1 MAKLPR
7 SILTAM
13 ICGLVLIFLPTA
25 ALAHDALK
33 SSSPGK
39 NAKVKS
45 LEEIELEF
53 TARIRMPVVVLRDS
67 GDKLV
72 PLSKPVADGKTVTT
86 EVPEALAA
94 GRYVIGWRVVSSDGH
109 PIQGEIPFT
118 VTAPPTPSSDPTPT
132 DTVSPAEATSAAPA
146 PPVESASTQPADPGR
161 AAAATQEGQ
170 GLPGW
175 IWVVA
180 AVLVALGAGMWFA
193 GSRRRTAPAG
203 PTPGKPAEAAP
214 ASGKPTDDGPS
225 SGEPAEDGPGAGNP
239 TDDGPVSGKP
249 ADDGPAPGKVADD
262 GPEPGGPAR

>member
-7 SILTAM
+7 SILTAV

-53 TARIRMPVVVLRDS
+53 TAKIRMPVVVLRDS

-118 VTAPPTPSSDPTPT
+118 VTAPPTPSSDPTPS
-132 DTVSPAEATSAAPA
+132 DTASSETSGPAEATSTAPA
-146 PPVESASTQPADPGR
+146 PPVESASARPADPGQ
-161 AAAATQEGQ
+161 AAAAAQEGQ

-180 AVLVALGAGMWFA
+180 AVLVVLGAGMWFA
-193 GSRRRTAPAG
+193 GSRRRTAPDG
-203 PTPGKPAEAAP
+203 PTPGKPTDGGL
-214 ASGKPTDDGPS
+214 ASGQ
-225 SGEPAEDGPGAGNP
+225 PAEDGP
-239 TDDGPVSGKP
+239 
-249 ADDGPAPGKVADD
+249 
-262 GPEPGGPAR
+262 ERGGPTS

>member
-7 SILTAM
+7 SILTAV
-13 ICGLVLIFLPTA
+13 ICGLVIIFLPTA

-53 TARIRMPVVVLRDS
+53 TAKVRMPVVVLRDS
-67 GDKLV
+67 DDKLI
-72 PLSKPVADGKTVTT
+72 PLSKPAADGKTVTT

-109 PIQGEIPFT
+109 PILGEIPFT
-118 VTAPPTPSSDPTPT
+118 VTAPPTPETSPSSTPAT
-132 DTVSPAEATSAAPA
+132 PAEATSAAPP
-146 PPVESASTQPADPGR
+146 PPVESASAQPVDPGQ

-193 GSRRRTAPAG
+193 GSRRRTAPDG
-203 PTPGKPAEAAP
+203 PTPDKPTDDDP
-214 ASGKPTDDGPS
+214 ASGKPTDDGPA
-225 SGEPAEDGPGAGNP
+225 SGKP
-239 TDDGPVSGKP
+239 TDDGP
-249 ADDGPAPGKVADD
+249 
-262 GPEPGGPAR
+262 EQGGPTS

>member
-7 SILTAM
+7 SILTAV
-13 ICGLVLIFLPTA
+13 ICGLVLVFLPTA

-53 TARIRMPVVVLRDS
+53 TAKIRMPVVVLRDS

-72 PLSKPVADGKTVTT
+72 PLSKPVADDKTVTT

-118 VTAPPTPSSDPTPT
+118 VTAPPTPTSDPT
-132 DTVSPAEATSAAPA
+132 DTAGPAESTAPA
-146 PPVESASTQPADPGR
+146 PPAESASAQPADPGQ

-180 AVLVALGAGMWFA
+180 AVLVVLGAGMWFA
-193 GSRRRTAPAG
+193 GSRRRTAPTG
-203 PTPGKPAEAAP
+203 PVSGKPVEDGP
-214 ASGKPTDDGPS
+214 EPGKPTDDGP
-225 SGEPAEDGPGAGNP
+225 AAGKA
-239 TDDGPVSGKP
+239 TE
-249 ADDGPAPGKVADD
+249 D
-262 GPEPGGPAR
+262 GPEPGGPAS

>member
-7 SILTAM
+7 SILTAV
-13 ICGLVLIFLPTA
+13 ICGLVIIFLPTA

-53 TARIRMPVVVLRDS
+53 TSRVRMPVVVLRDS
-67 GDKLV
+67 GDKLI

-118 VTAPPTPSSDPTPT
+118 VTTPPTSEATPT
-132 DTVSPAEATSAAPA
+132 TAAPE
-146 PPVESASTQPADPGR
+146 PPVESPSAQPVDPGQ
-161 AAAATQEGQ
+161 AAAATQDGQ

-193 GSRRRTAPAG
+193 GSRRRTAPDG
-203 PTPGKPAEAAP
+203 PTPDRPTDGPVPGKATDDGPPPAKPTDDGP
-214 ASGKPTDDGPS
+214 ASGKPTD
-225 SGEPAEDGPGAGNP
+225 
-239 TDDGPVSGKP
+239 
-249 ADDGPAPGKVADD
+249 GPAPGKATDD
-262 GPEPGGPAR
+262 GPEAEGPAS